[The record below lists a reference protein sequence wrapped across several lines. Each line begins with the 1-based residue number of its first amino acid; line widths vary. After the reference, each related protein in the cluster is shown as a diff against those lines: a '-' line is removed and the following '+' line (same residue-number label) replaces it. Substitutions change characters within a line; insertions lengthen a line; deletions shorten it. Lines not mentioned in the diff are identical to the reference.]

1 MRIALAGN
9 ANVGKSV
16 IFNNLTGMHQH
27 IGNWPGKTVE
37 RAEGSFSFKN
47 QQIDVIDL
55 PGIYSLS
62 AFSPEELISREY
74 IANEKPDVVINVVDA
89 SVLERNLFL
98 TLQLL
103 ELGAPMVI
111 ALNMIDVAK
120 KRGIAID
127 TKKLSKIL
135 GVPVVET
142 VAPRGIGMTQ
152 LIETA
157 LRVAKKKR
165 KQFQPTYS
173 QPVEDAIR
181 KLVSVIP
188 KTSYPKRWVALKL
201 LEGDKEVEKLVSGST
216 LLLAK
221 KLRKKLESCK
231 GELCS
236 MTITA
241 EKYILARKIIEKCQ
255 KIKTPEKPSLESRL
269 DELLLHRVAGYLF
282 LLAIAILIFASVF
295 TFGDMLAQL
304 LSSLLTSFKPSVI
317 QLLGEGFVGQIVWGG
332 FFEGV
337 IAGLTIAIPYLI
349 PFFLILSLLED
360 SGYLARMAF
369 LMDAVMHKVGL
380 HGRAFI
386 PLLLGYGCNVP
397 ACLSCRILENKRERD
412 IAGFLVTL
420 VPCAARTVV
429 ILSLVGAYLGFQ
441 WALAVYAFNLLI
453 IFILGRIA
461 FKLLPGE
468 PMGLIMEMPP
478 YRMPSLK
485 SVFNETWGR
494 LQDFIFM
501 AFPIIIASTFL
512 IKLLELLGVVSI
524 LSRLLSPITV
534 GWLGLPEAVGI
545 TLIFGILRKEL
556 TIIMLASLLGT
567 QNFAT
572 VLTPIQML
580 VFTLVTLFYIPC
592 VATISALAKEF
603 GWRRALYITAFEIGF
618 ALLLG
623 GVAFRL
629 LGMLG
634 FF

>member
-1 MRIALAGN
+1 
-9 ANVGKSV
+9 
-16 IFNNLTGMHQH
+16 
-27 IGNWPGKTVE
+27 
-37 RAEGSFSFKN
+37 
-47 QQIDVIDL
+47 
-55 PGIYSLS
+55 
-62 AFSPEELISREY
+62 
-74 IANEKPDVVINVVDA
+74 
-89 SVLERNLFL
+89 
-98 TLQLL
+98 
-103 ELGAPMVI
+103 
-111 ALNMIDVAK
+111 
-120 KRGIAID
+120 
-127 TKKLSKIL
+127 
-135 GVPVVET
+135 
-142 VAPRGIGMTQ
+142 
-152 LIETA
+152 
-157 LRVAKKKR
+157 
-165 KQFQPTYS
+165 
-173 QPVEDAIR
+173 
-181 KLVSVIP
+181 
-188 KTSYPKRWVALKL
+188 
-201 LEGDKEVEKLVSGST
+201 
-216 LLLAK
+216 
-221 KLRKKLESCK
+221 
-231 GELCS
+231 
-236 MTITA
+236 
-241 EKYILARKIIEKCQ
+241 
-255 KIKTPEKPSLESRL
+255 
-269 DELLLHRVAGYLF
+269 
-282 LLAIAILIFASVF
+282 
-295 TFGDMLAQL
+295 MLAQL
-304 LSSLLTSFKPSVI
+304 LSSLLTSFKPFVI